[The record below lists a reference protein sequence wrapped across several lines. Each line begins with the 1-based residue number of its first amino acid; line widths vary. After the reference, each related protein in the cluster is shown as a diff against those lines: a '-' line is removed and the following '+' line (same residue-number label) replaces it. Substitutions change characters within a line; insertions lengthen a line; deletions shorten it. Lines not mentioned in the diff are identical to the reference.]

1 MDCSKENDVIK
12 LSVVHLPSQPDLSA
26 IACTSII
33 SLLLKSKPAT
43 TKNQHCNDVFF
54 WDQRPTSRTRFQ
66 VIKVVLQ
73 QQ

>member
-54 WDQRPTSRTRFQ
+54 LGPKTNFSNE
-66 VIKVVLQ
+66 IPSH
-73 QQ
+73 

>member
-43 TKNQHCNDVFF
+43 TKNQHCNDVFLGPKTNF
-54 WDQRPTSRTRFQ
+54 SNEIPSH
-66 VIKVVLQ
+66 
-73 QQ
+73 